1 MSARAQDALTQEQLE
16 AMLDAVDTR
25 SPSGKRNLALV
36 TLLGDLGLRVGEA
49 LALETRDLVTEA
61 GQLVEIKLR
70 SRKRKAQGQVMPLPR
85 RTAVR
90 LAKWMQAREKL
101 GIGAGA
107 VFCTISEGTRVH
119 PTQDGEGFSGEMT
132 TTTLQPGKP
141 LSDSYVRQLVA
152 RLAQRAEIDQRVTPH
167 TLRHTLATI
176 LLRNGANLKVVQE
189 TLGHA
194 SIDTTARIYS
204 HVTSNDVRNAL
215 EKLHDRE
222 GE

>member
-61 GQLVEIKLR
+61 GQLTEIKLR
-70 SRKRKAQGQVMPLPR
+70 SRKRKAQGQSMPLPR

-90 LAKWMQAREKL
+90 LAKWLQAREKL
-101 GIGAGA
+101 GLGAGA

-119 PTQDGEGFSGEMT
+119 PTQDGEGFSAEMT
-132 TTTLQPGKP
+132 TTALQPGKP

-176 LLRNGANLKVVQE
+176 LLRAGANLKVVQE